1 MTDTPSFPA
10 LDITFSAQIIADNNS
25 GWLCVQMPGSAEAF
39 GTGKAVKVEGTVNG
53 HEYAASMLPVGGGT
67 HMMPIRAALRKT
79 LGKGLG
85 DVVDVHLSVR
95 TA

>member
-1 MTDTPSFPA
+1 
-10 LDITFSAQIIADNNS
+10 
-25 GWLCVQMPGSAEAF
+25 
-39 GTGKAVKVEGTVNG
+39 
-53 HEYAASMLPVGGGT
+53 MLPVCGGT

-85 DVVDVHLSVR
+85 DVVHVHLSVR

>member
-1 MTDTPSFPA
+1 
-10 LDITFSAQIIADNNS
+10 
-25 GWLCVQMPGSAEAF
+25 
-39 GTGKAVKVEGTVNG
+39 
-53 HEYAASMLPVGGGT
+53 
-67 HMMPIRAALRKT
+67 MMPIRAASRKT